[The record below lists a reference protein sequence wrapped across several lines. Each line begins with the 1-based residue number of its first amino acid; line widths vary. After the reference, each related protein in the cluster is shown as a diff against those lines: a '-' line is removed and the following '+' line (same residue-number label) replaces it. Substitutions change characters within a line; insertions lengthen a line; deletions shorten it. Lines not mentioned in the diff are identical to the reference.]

1 MDFRC
6 ASVCVPLLVIV
17 AACTDDG
24 SADGTSSS
32 STSSATTGGNSSS
45 DATASATTAT
55 ATTGGSSSDGSGSSS
70 TGAADTTSADST
82 GDESSS
88 TTEPVAFTL
97 TSPSFVEG
105 GGIPGMHHVSGGNV
119 SPQLDWVGAPA
130 DTVAFAVF
138 FHDITID
145 FEHSA
150 IWNIPADATG
160 LPEGVDEDAMPANVP
175 GATQCR
181 SWAGNFGY
189 GGPGSADNFYEFT
202 LYAIDVATLDE
213 IDENSTLVEVRA
225 ALGAHALGTATL
237 TGQSTGPNGPD

>member
-1 MDFRC
+1 MFILATAC
-6 ASVCVPLLVIV
+6 A
-17 AACTDDG
+17 DDG
-24 SADGTSSS
+24 GGGGTTTSSTTTTATS
-32 STSSATTGGNSSS
+32 EVDTSSGSN
-45 DATASATTAT
+45 ATTA
-55 ATTGGSSSDGSGSSS
+55 ATTGGSSSDGTGSTTGSVADTSSGGSS
-70 TGAADTTSADST
+70 TD
-82 GDESSS
+82 GDSSS

-97 TSPSFVEG
+97 TSPAFEEG

-130 DTVAFAVF
+130 GTLAFAVF

-150 IWNIPADATG
+150 IWDIPGDATG
-160 LPEGVDEDAMPANVP
+160 LPEDVEEVAMPADVP

-189 GGPGSADNFYEFT
+189 GGPGSAANFYQFT

-213 IDENSTLVEVRA
+213 IDQNSSLVEVHA
-225 ALGAHALGTATL
+225 ALEAHSLGTATL
-237 TGQSTGPNGPD
+237 TGQSTGPNGP

>member
-6 ASVCVPLLVIV
+6 AALCVPMIV
-17 AACTDDG
+17 VAAACTDDG
-24 SADGTSSS
+24 GGDGTSSTS
-32 STSSATTGGNSSS
+32 TTSSATTEGSSSS
-45 DATASATTAT
+45 DPTASTTTAPT
-55 ATTGGSSSDGSGSSS
+55 AESSSDGSGSST
-70 TGAADTTSADST
+70 TGVADTTSADST
-82 GDESSS
+82 DGGSSS

-189 GGPGSADNFYEFT
+189 GGPGSAANFYQFT

-213 IDENSTLVEVRA
+213 IDQNSTLVEVRA
-225 ALGAHALGTATL
+225 ALEAHSLGTATL
-237 TGQSTGPNGPD
+237 TGQSTGPN

>member
-1 MDFRC
+1 MNFRC
-6 ASVCVPLLVIV
+6 AALCVPMIVIA

-24 SADGTSSS
+24 GGDGTSTTST
-32 STSSATTGGNSSS
+32 TSSATTEGSSPS
-45 DATASATTAT
+45 DPTASTTTAP
-55 ATTGGSSSDGSGSSS
+55 TGDSSSDGSDSS
-70 TGAADTTSADST
+70 TTGVADTTSADST
-82 GDESSS
+82 DGESSS

-97 TSPSFVEG
+97 TSPSFAEG

-189 GGPGSADNFYEFT
+189 GGPGSAANFYQFT

-213 IDENSTLVEVRA
+213 IDEDSTLVEVHA
-225 ALGAHALGTATL
+225 ALEAHSLGTATL
-237 TGQSTGPNGPD
+237 TGQSTGPN